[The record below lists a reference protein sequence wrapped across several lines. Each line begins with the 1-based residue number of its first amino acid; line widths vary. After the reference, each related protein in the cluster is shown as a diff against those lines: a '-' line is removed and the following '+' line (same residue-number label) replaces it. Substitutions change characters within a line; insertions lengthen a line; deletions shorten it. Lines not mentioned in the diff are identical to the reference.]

1 MRIVPL
7 CVSLGFFLFC
17 CTDSKVKKFQDRL
30 KGDWKIEN
38 PTLQSFIRFDA
49 RGNVTYF
56 FNSFS
61 YEKDSLA
68 EYGKWKLKEIH
79 TGHSKDTFE
88 IEILKKPAN
97 TNFKIIFDSTNKIK
111 VMDDVGSTFFTRV
124 K

>member
-1 MRIVPL
+1 MRLLPL
-7 CVSLGFFLFC
+7 CVALGFFLFC
-17 CTDSKVKKFQDRL
+17 CNGSKVRKFQNRL
-30 KGDWKIEN
+30 SGDWKIEN
-38 PTLQSFIRFDA
+38 PTLQSFIRFDE

-79 TGHSKDTFE
+79 VGYSKDTFE
-88 IEILKKPAN
+88 IEILKKPTN
-97 TNFKIIFDSTNKIK
+97 TIFKIIFDSTDKIK
-111 VMDDVGSTFFTRV
+111 VMDDLGSTFFTRV

>member
-1 MRIVPL
+1 MRLVPICL
-7 CVSLGFFLFC
+7 VLGFFLFC
-17 CTDSKVKKFQDRL
+17 STDSKVKKFQHRL
-30 KGDWKIEN
+30 TGDWKIEN

-79 TGHSKDTFE
+79 TGDSKDTFE

-97 TNFKIIFDSTNKIK
+97 SSFKFFFVSTNKIK
-111 VMDDVGSTFFTRV
+111 VMDDIGSTFFTRV